1 MDSRDDKGYEERK
14 MVRSKQTRKKGEDE
28 DDQQTRTKM
37 IGELEDG
44 KQAITRRDTQAVE
57 VVFVVCVAHFGS

>member
-1 MDSRDDKGYEERK
+1 